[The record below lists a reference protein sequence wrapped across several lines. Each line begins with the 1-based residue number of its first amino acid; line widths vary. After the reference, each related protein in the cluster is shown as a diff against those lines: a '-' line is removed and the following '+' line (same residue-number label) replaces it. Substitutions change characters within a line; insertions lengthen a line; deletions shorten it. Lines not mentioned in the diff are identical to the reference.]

1 MQKSGT
7 TTQMSNDKNW
17 VFDFTF
23 IAEENFV
30 QKKGEEDYP
39 KNKNPNNFQ
48 KNKLY

>member
-1 MQKSGT
+1 MQKSGA
-7 TTQMSNDKNW
+7 TTQMANDKNW
-17 VFDFTF
+17 FFDFTF

-39 KNKNPNNFQ
+39 ENKNPNNFQ